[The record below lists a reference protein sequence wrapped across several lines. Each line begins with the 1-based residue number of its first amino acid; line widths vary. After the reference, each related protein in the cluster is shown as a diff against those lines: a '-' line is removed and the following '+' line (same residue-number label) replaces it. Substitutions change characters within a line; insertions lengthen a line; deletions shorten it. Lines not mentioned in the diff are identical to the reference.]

1 MIEEKPAY
9 NENLY
14 SRQIGVFGAET
25 MGKLVKLR
33 VFIQGLK
40 GIGIE
45 TAKNLILAGPKTVT
59 LFDQETVSI
68 SDLGSNFYLKES
80 DVGQKTRGEASLK
93 DLTDLNEYVEVKL
106 HTGEINTDFISNF
119 DVVCFTDCYDKEYL
133 IKINEFCRKR
143 EKPIGFIWSGCLGL
157 FGWTFVDF
165 GDAHMVFD
173 KDGEECLSTII
184 TSISNDA
191 KSVVTVNDDKR
202 HGFQDGDWVT
212 FREVEGMTEVN
223 DKKFK
228 INVISPFSFSIG
240 DTTAFSKYTRQG
252 IAEQVKVPYPVKF
265 KSLADAFENPL
276 AEGETVMIDADV
288 DYENMSKPYQYHFLL
303 KQVLEWFKQHKRLPG
318 LLDEKDATDFETR
331 CNEQLQTLKS
341 GMKEEGKNSNP
352 ANQIETLPA
361 LLAKRLALFGRCHL
375 TPFTSFWGGIV
386 AQEIVKYTGKF
397 NPIRPWFY
405 YENYNFVLPENDTI
419 KREVQEKS
427 RYRDQIAIIGKE
439 AHEKLEKTKLFMVG
453 AGALGCEYMKLFA
466 LMGIGCGGGKV
477 EVTDD
482 DNIELS
488 NLNRQFLFRREHVG
502 ESKSKTA
509 GKVAQ
514 GMNNTLNVVTHKN
527 RVAPENEN
535 IFTDIF
541 WDGVD
546 FVVGAVDNIKARQYV
561 DSKCVF
567 HTKPLFES
575 GTLGTKCNSQVI
587 IPNVTESYGDSQ
599 DPAEE
604 GIPLCTLRNY
614 PYLLDHTIE
623 WARNYFQAQFVD
635 GSIDFANYMKDP
647 AKYIKTEKDAAA
659 KKAGS
664 LKDKLEV
671 LKKILQI
678 QKEGKTPQAFV
689 NFARQLFQDIFHDQ
703 IAQLLHAFPRD
714 YKDDKGNLFWSSPK
728 RPPYVIDFDSNDE
741 MHFMFIRSIC
751 QIMATSFGIKF
762 EQTDSQLKS
771 LISQARFTVNKP
783 IEKTIKKDDK
793 DTAPEAGANDEE
805 VLNALAAELSQTQPD
820 QATKVHPIEFEKDDD
835 ANGHIDFMTSTSNL
849 RARNYKIPE
858 APRHK
863 IKIIAG
869 KIIPAIATTTAM
881 IVGAVGLEIYKYLFD
896 KKIEHRRN
904 AFMNLALPLFVFS
917 EPMPPIFN
925 TDKEMDPILFVPVKA
940 VPAKWTNWM
949 KIDIRGPNKTIRQVL
964 DTLRSEHKLEVNMII
979 LGKRP
984 FFNEMQADH
993 KDRLGK
999 TVEEVYKLVEGKD
1012 TYPGQ
1017 RYIPFILSATTLE
1030 GDEAS
1035 CPIMR
1040 YILN

>member
-587 IPNVTESYGDSQ
+587 IPNVTESWGDSV
-599 DPAEE
+599 DPEE
-604 GIPLCTLRNY
+604 TSIPMCTLRNY

-635 GSIDFANYMKDP
+635 GSIDFGKFIKDP
-647 AKYIKTEKDAAA
+647 AAYIAEL
-659 KKAGS
+659 KKADTKKAS
-664 LKDKLEV
+664 NALDKLRV
-671 LKKILQI
+671 VKKILPIVESQCS
-678 QKEGKTPQAFV
+678 PQAFV

-703 IAQLLHAFPRD
+703 IAQLLHLFPRD
-714 YKDDKGNLFWSSPK
+714 YKDEKGHLFWSSPK
-728 RPPYVIDFDSNDE
+728 RPPYIIEFDVNDE
-741 MHFMFIRSIC
+741 SHVMFIRSIC
-751 QIMATSFGIKF
+751 TIMAASFNTAFKADDA
-762 EQTDSQLKS
+762 ELKKLLAS
-771 LISQARFTVNKP
+771 AKFTVQKP
-783 IEKTIKKDDK
+783 GNLQVKTSAA
-793 DTAPEAGANDEE
+793 TGNPEIQEDEDE
-805 VLNALAAELSQTQPD
+805 LIAQLAEELAQVKPNVQV
-820 QATKVHPIEFEKDDD
+820 KVTGVEFEKDDD
-835 ANGHIDFMTSTSNL
+835 DNGHIDFMTSTANL
-849 RARNYKIPE
+849 RARNYKIHE

-869 KIIPAIATTTAM
+869 RIVPAIATTTASVVG
-881 IVGAVGLEIYKYLFD
+881 IVGFEIYKHLFN
-896 KKIEHRRN
+896 KKVEHRRN
-904 AFMNLALPLFVFS
+904 GFVSLAIPIFVFS
-917 EPMPPIFN
+917 EPMPAIKKK
-925 TDKEMDPILFVPVKA
+925 DVEMDPSLFVPVKA
-940 VPAKWTNWM
+940 VPPGWTNWDS
-949 KIDIRGPNKTIRQVL
+949 IDIKGPGVTIRQAIEQIKSRYSLVVSMLIHNAQPVWDELNKDLQSRL
-964 DTLRSEHKLEVNMII
+964 DKTLEDVYKETGGTIGE
-979 LGKRP
+979 GKRYLCYEI
-984 FFNEMQADH
+984 NVT
-993 KDRLGK
+993 
-999 TVEEVYKLVEGKD
+999 TVD
-1012 TYPGQ
+1012 
-1017 RYIPFILSATTLE
+1017 
-1030 GDEAS
+1030 GDEAV
-1035 CPIMR
+1035 CPRLR